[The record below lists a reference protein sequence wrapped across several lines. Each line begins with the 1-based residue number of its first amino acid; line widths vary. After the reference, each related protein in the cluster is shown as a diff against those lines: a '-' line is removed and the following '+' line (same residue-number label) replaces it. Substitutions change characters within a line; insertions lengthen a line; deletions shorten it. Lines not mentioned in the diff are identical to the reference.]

1 MVFGNVELVL
11 FMFSS
16 LFVLSGADL
25 LNLQKDEFWSAK
37 RDNICL
43 WGYLTGALIIGTS
56 IYI

>member
-25 LNLQKDEFWSAK
+25 LNLQKDEF
-37 RDNICL
+37 
-43 WGYLTGALIIGTS
+43 
-56 IYI
+56 